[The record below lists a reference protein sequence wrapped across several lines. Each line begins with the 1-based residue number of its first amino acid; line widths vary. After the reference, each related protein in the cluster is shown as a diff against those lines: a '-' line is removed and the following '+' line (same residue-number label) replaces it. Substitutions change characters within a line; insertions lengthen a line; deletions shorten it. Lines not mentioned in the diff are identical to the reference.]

1 MNGSLRRSLG
11 WLHTWCGL
19 VCGWLLCVIFLTG
32 SLSVFREPI
41 TRWME
46 AQPIA
51 PLDAVEPLDQSSAAW
66 QAQRY
71 LAAHGAGAR
80 LWRVQLPT
88 SAGEAVHLLWR
99 DASGTRQ
106 IALDPASG
114 TPVMSQA
121 LRKTEGGRHFMSF
134 HYMLQLPVLGFWI
147 VGALT
152 VGFLVALVSGV
163 VIHRRI
169 FADFFTFRPG
179 RGPRA
184 WLDAHNAAAVLTLPF
199 QLMIAYTGLCIFASS
214 YMPWPVHAVYGSNDG
229 AHARFSADLAPQAP
243 AVRNTAP
250 LDIRAPAWEHLLGQ
264 ARGLTGQPAQM
275 LLVDKPGSA
284 SASVRVIGRADPGQ
298 PSSHLFTPQASVLF
312 DAASGDVLQVRLPD
326 PDSVSMGARIEG
338 VMRSL
343 HFADFGSWAL
353 RWVYFASGLLGTL
366 MMVAGTLLFSIKRRI
381 KGQHE
386 FGAATQRFYHCVEA
400 LNVACSAGIGVACCA
415 YFYANRL
422 LPLQM
427 QDRANWEIRCFLLIW
442 LATLL
447 HALCRPRNRAWA
459 EQLGLAALLCLCL
472 PLLNHW
478 TTGQNLWRYAAA
490 GDWQRASV
498 EAVALGCGALLAG
511 VLMKLRRRH
520 QRQRL
525 MP

>member
-1 MNGSLRRSLG
+1 M
-11 WLHTWCGL
+11 HTWCGL

-51 PLDAVEPLDQSSAAW
+51 LLDAGGPLDQGSAAW

-71 LAAHGAGAR
+71 LIAHGASAR
-80 LWRVQLPT
+80 LWRVELPT
-88 SAGEAVHLLWR
+88 HAGEAIRLLWR
-99 DASGTRQ
+99 DASGTSQ
-106 IALDPASG
+106 VALDPATG
-114 TPVMSQA
+114 NPVVPGA

-229 AHARFSADLAPQAP
+229 AHARFSADLALQAP
-243 AVRNTAP
+243 TVRTRAA
-250 LDIRAPAWEHLLGQ
+250 LDAPAPSWERLLEQ
-264 ARGLTGQPAQM
+264 AHALTGQPAQM
-275 LLVDKPGSA
+275 LLVDKPGTA
-284 SASVRVIGRADPGQ
+284 SASVRVIGRLDPGQ
-298 PSSHLFTPQASVLF
+298 PSSDLFTPQASVLF
-312 DAASGDVLQVRLPD
+312 DAASGEVLQLNRPD

-338 VMRSL
+338 VMRAL

-386 FGAATQRFYHCVEA
+386 FGAATRRFYHCVEA
-400 LNVACSAGIGVACCA
+400 LNVACSAGIGLACCA

-422 LPLQM
+422 LPLQLP
-427 QDRANWEIRCFLLIW
+427 DRANWEIRCFLLIW

-447 HALCRPRNRAWA
+447 HALSRPRHCAWA

-490 GDWQRASV
+490 GDWQRAGV
-498 EAVALGCGALLAG
+498 EAVALGYGALLAW
-511 VLMKLRRRH
+511 VLMKLQRRH
-520 QRQRL
+520 RRQGL

>member
-51 PLDAVEPLDQSSAAW
+51 PLDAGEPLDQSSAAW

-134 HYMLQLPVLGFWI
+134 HYMLQLPALGFWI

-214 YMPWPVHAVYGSNDG
+214 YMPWPVYAVYGSNDG

-243 AVRNTAP
+243 VVRNTAA
-250 LDIRAPAWEHLLGQ
+250 LDTPTPAWERLLEQ
-264 ARGLTGQPAQM
+264 AHALTGQPAQM
-275 LLVDKPGSA
+275 LLVDKPGTA
-284 SASVRVIGRADPGQ
+284 SASVRVIGRLDPGQ
-298 PSSHLFTPQASVLF
+298 PSSDLFTPQASVLF
-312 DAASGDVLQVRLPD
+312 DAASGDVLQLRLPD

-338 VMRSL
+338 VMRAL

-386 FGAATQRFYHCVEA
+386 FGAATRRFYHGVEA
-400 LNVACSAGIGVACCA
+400 LNVACSVGIGLACCA

-422 LPLQM
+422 LPLQLP
-427 QDRANWEIRCFLLIW
+427 DRASWEIRCFLLIW

-459 EQLGLAALLCLCL
+459 EQLGLGALLCLCL

-478 TTGQNLWRYAAA
+478 TTGQNLWRYAVA